1 MKITF
6 TIQIDT
12 DKENPVVIESVPST
26 STTVK
31 HPIEDIPAPA
41 KEIKPIP
48 APAPAPA
55 PVVVKKPKDTVAV
68 KEIKPKGKRHSNR
81 KLEPLPDDML
91 IPADFNSKYVTIQNA
106 KVQGTTYPPHISRL
120 KRDEDFRTEERPY
133 LSVDVKRLMEKFG
146 VTVQEIAEA
155 LGMLAKDF
163 INVISINTR
172 MFTTQEYFVILKAIN
187 TVLEKKEMIEDLI

>member
-31 HPIEDIPAPA
+31 HPIEDIPASA
-41 KEIKPIP
+41 KEIK
-48 APAPAPA
+48 PAPA
-55 PVVVKKPKDTVAV
+55 PVVVEKPKDTVAV
-68 KEIKPKGKRHSNR
+68 KEIKPKGRHHGSR
-81 KLEPLPDDML
+81 ELEPLPDDML
-91 IPADFNSKYVTIQNA
+91 IPADFNSKYVTMQNA
-106 KVQGTTYPPHISRL
+106 KVEGTTYPPYLSRI

-146 VTVQEIAEA
+146 VTIPEIAQA

-163 INVISINTR
+163 RNIISINTR
-172 MFTTQEYFVILKAIN
+172 MFTKQEYFVILKAIN

>member
-26 STTVK
+26 PTTVK
-31 HPIEDIPAPA
+31 NPIEDIPAPA
-41 KEIKPIP
+41 KEIKP
-48 APAPAPA
+48 ALGPAPAPA

-68 KEIKPKGKRHSNR
+68 KEIKPKGKRHGSR
-81 KLEPLPDDML
+81 ELEPLPDDML
-91 IPADFNSKYVTIQNA
+91 IPSDFNSKYVTIQNA
-106 KVQGTTYPPHISRL
+106 KVQGTTYPPHISRV
-120 KRDEDFRTEERPY
+120 KHDEDFRTEERPY

-146 VTVQEIAEA
+146 VTVQEVAQA
-155 LGMLAKDF
+155 LGMLSNDF
-163 INVISINTR
+163 RNVISINTR
-172 MFTTQEYFVILKAIN
+172 MFTKQEYFVILKAIN

>member
-26 STTVK
+26 SNTVK
-31 HPIEDIPAPA
+31 HPIEDIPTPA
-41 KEIKPIP
+41 KEIKPVLGP
-48 APAPAPA
+48 APTPAPA
-55 PVVVKKPKDTVAV
+55 PVAVKKPKDTVAV
-68 KEIKPKGKRHSNR
+68 KEIKPKGKRHSSR
-81 KLEPLPDDML
+81 ELEPLPDDML
-91 IPADFNSKYVTIQNA
+91 IPADFNSKYVTIA

-146 VTVQEIAEA
+146 VTVQEVAQA
-155 LGMLAKDF
+155 LGMLSNDF
-163 INVISINTR
+163 RNVISINTR
-172 MFTTQEYFVILKAIN
+172 MFTKQEYFVILKAIN

>member
-26 STTVK
+26 ATTVK
-31 HPIEDIPAPA
+31 HPIEDKQPNIKTEVPVPVSA
-41 KEIKPIP
+41 KEIKPV
-48 APAPAPA
+48 A
-55 PVVVKKPKDTVAV
+55 VKEIKPVAV
-68 KEIKPKGKRHSNR
+68 KEIKPKGKCHGSRE
-81 KLEPLPDDML
+81 LEPLPDDML

-106 KVQGTTYPPHISRL
+106 KVQGTSYPPYISRL

-155 LGMLAKDF
+155 LGMKTVDF
-163 INVISINTR
+163 RNVI
-172 MFTTQEYFVILKAIN
+172 FKAIN
-187 TVLEKKEMIEDLI
+187 TVLEKKEMIEDLL

>member
-31 HPIEDIPAPA
+31 NPIEDIPAPA
-41 KEIKPIP
+41 NKIKP
-48 APAPAPA
+48 ALGLASA

-68 KEIKPKGKRHSNR
+68 KEIKPKGKRHGSR
-81 KLEPLPDDML
+81 ELEPLPDDML
-91 IPADFNSKYVTIQNA
+91 IPADFNSKYVTIQNE
-106 KVQGTTYPPHISRL
+106 KIEGTTYPPHISRV

-146 VTVQEIAEA
+146 VTVQEVAHA
-155 LGMLAKDF
+155 LGMLSNDF
-163 INVISINTR
+163 RNVISINTR
-172 MFTTQEYFVILKAIN
+172 MFTKQEYFVILKAIN

>member
-31 HPIEDIPAPA
+31 HQLEGKQSNIKTEVPVPVSA
-41 KEIKPIP
+41 KEIKP
-48 APAPAPA
+48 
-55 PVVVKKPKDTVAV
+55 VAV
-68 KEIKPKGKRHSNR
+68 KEIKPKDKRHGSR
-81 KLEPLPDDML
+81 ELEPLPDDML
-91 IPADFNSKYVTIQNA
+91 IPADFNSKYVTIQNT
-106 KVQGTTYPPHISRL
+106 KIEGTTYPPHISRV

-133 LSVDVKRLMEKFG
+133 LSVDVKRLMKKFG
-146 VTVQEIAEA
+146 VTVQEVAQA
-155 LGMLAKDF
+155 LGMLSNDF
-163 INVISINTR
+163 RNVISINTR
-172 MFTTQEYFVILKAIN
+172 MFTKQEYFVILKAIN